1 MKKYFIASIL
11 FCFSVSGAS
20 SAVLNTA
27 DWDNITADKIERLVN
42 AVDDASARNE
52 AENTQNNVETVKTS
66 GAENA
71 AAGRG
76 KDAFPAIS
84 ERDAVEELFR
94 IYREG
99 AVEVNRE
106 KFLLGRVENANVT
119 DQDGNTLLM
128 WAVRKRGD
136 TAVRMLIKAGAD
148 VNTRDRNGNTPLEVA
163 ISRSDARTA
172 GLLILAGADV
182 NTRDRNG
189 NTLLEVAISRSDAR
203 TAGLLIIAGADVNTR
218 DRNGNTLLEVA
229 INKGNLSA
237 VGILLNAGAK
247 VTADTFKLAE
257 RKNNAN
263 IMAVLERADFA
274 AQDKLI
280 SAIQSRRGVER
291 LKPLIDATGN
301 LNAVDKSGMTPLK
314 WAVDN
319 NDAPAVDML
328 IKAGADKNFRT
339 RGVTPL
345 IRAIPKNK
353 DLAFNALIRAGADV
367 NYPDLNDRTPLM
379 WAVQNTANPY
389 LTESLLKAGAKVNA
403 ADQDGETPLMWAAT
417 KRDNTGIIE
426 MLIKRGA
433 NVNARDKQDRTPL
446 IRAVESNSG
455 TNVVKKLI
463 ERGALV
469 NVRDR
474 NGNTPLIIAA
484 EKGNRTVYSIL
495 EEAGANKYV
504 KKSGKTALSMQEES
518 CRKTGKNCNR
528 GVRAVS
534 RARK

>member
-172 GLLILAGADV
+172 GLLI
-182 NTRDRNG
+182 
-189 NTLLEVAISRSDAR
+189 
-203 TAGLLIIAGADVNTR
+203 IAGADVNTR

-291 LKPLIDATGN
+291 LKPLIEATGN

>member
-172 GLLILAGADV
+172 GLLIL
-182 NTRDRNG
+182 
-189 NTLLEVAISRSDAR
+189 
-203 TAGLLIIAGADVNTR
+203 AGADVNTR